1 MPIKWSAVKVTEA
14 IDRLEKLVDLASGPL
29 EEAREVTQ
37 EARGIPNL
45 PQYVDDR
52 LCRILDRIGR
62 MNEITK
68 AIGSVRES
76 IPGEAL
82 TAEKARLKV
91 GSQQSL
97 L

>member
-14 IDRLEKLVDLASGPL
+14 MDRLEKLVDLATGPL
-29 EEAREVTQ
+29 EEAGKVAQ
-37 EARGIPNL
+37 EARGIPDL
-45 PQYVDDR
+45 PKYVDDR
-52 LCRILDRIGR
+52 LCRLLDRIGR
-62 MNEITK
+62 MEEITT

-76 IPGEAL
+76 IPSEAL
-82 TAEKARLKV
+82 EAEKARLKV

>member
-29 EEAREVTQ
+29 EEARRVAQ
-37 EARGIPNL
+37 EARGISDL
-45 PQYVDDR
+45 PQYVDNR

-82 TAEKARLKV
+82 TAEKQRLKV

>member
-1 MPIKWSAVKVTEA
+1 MPIKWSAIKVSEA
-14 IDRLEKLVDLASGPL
+14 MDRLEGFVDLATGPL
-29 EEAREVTQ
+29 DEARKVAH
-37 EARGIPNL
+37 EARGIPDL
-45 PQYVDDR
+45 PQYIDDR

-62 MNEITK
+62 MNEITT

-82 TAEKARLKV
+82 TAEKARLRA